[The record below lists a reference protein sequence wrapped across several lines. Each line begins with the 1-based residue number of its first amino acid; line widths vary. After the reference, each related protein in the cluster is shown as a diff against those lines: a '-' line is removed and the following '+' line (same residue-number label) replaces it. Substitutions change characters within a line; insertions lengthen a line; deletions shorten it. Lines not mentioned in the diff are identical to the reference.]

1 MRQVRPIYDHAPIGD
16 WRTAALVGGDG
27 SIDWFYLPRRDSR
40 SVFAAP
46 LDSAI
51 RRAQRRGAAPRAP
64 CANEAG
70 DRQAWV
76 GNGGESTG

>member
-1 MRQVRPIYDHAPIGD
+1 MRQVQPISDHAPIGD
-16 WRTAALVGGDG
+16 CRTTAVVGGDG
-27 SIDWFYLPRRDSR
+27 SIDWVYLPRRDSR

-46 LDSAI
+46 P
-51 RRAQRRGAAPRAP
+51 RAPDGGVERRGAAPRAP